1 MKKKDKIKEYNSLKY
16 TIDQLEKFYQLTKE
30 EQLKVIIQLKCELVE
45 YE

>member
-1 MKKKDKIKEYNSLKY
+1 MKKKNKIAEYNCLKY

-30 EQLKVIIQLKCELVE
+30 EQLKVIIQLKSELVE